1 MLKNLVSVLKNMSS
15 LSISGDV
22 QDIKVL
28 SNVKVTEDAE
38 NIIVLGVNEELEEDY
53 FIIAANN
60 IIDVQTD
67 ELDDYFM
74 DIDIYSGDGSR
85 LCIESF

>member
-28 SNVKVTEDAE
+28 CNVNVVEDAE
-38 NIIVLGVNEELEEDY
+38 SIIVSGVNEELEQDY

-60 IIDVQTD
+60 IIDVQED
-67 ELDDYFM
+67 ELM
-74 DIDIYSGDGSR
+74 DFIDLDIFLGDGNR